1 MLHGCLQLMLWNCG
15 FHVINVIPNFIFLS
29 YNKVFNPRD
38 LDEKRGQR
46 QVIMA
51 LILWA
56 IDVPHIP
63 KQRDAKMWI

>member
-1 MLHGCLQLMLWNCG
+1 MYLAQAM
-15 FHVINVIPNFIFLS
+15 S
-29 YNKVFNPRD
+29 YDKAFDPENLER
-38 LDEKRGQR
+38 ERGQR

-63 KQRDAKMWI
+63 KQRDAKM

>member
-1 MLHGCLQLMLWNCG
+1 MIEGL
-15 FHVINVIPNFIFLS
+15 
-29 YNKVFNPRD
+29 
-38 LDEKRGQR
+38 R

-63 KQRDAKMWI
+63 KQRDAKTRFLTNLKK

>member
-1 MLHGCLQLMLWNCG
+1 MKLTQSLAL
-15 FHVINVIPNFIFLS
+15 FFFI
-29 YNKVFNPRD
+29 YDKA
-38 LDEKRGQR
+38 LDPGYLDRKRGQR

-63 KQRDAKMWI
+63 KQRDAKM

>member
-1 MLHGCLQLMLWNCG
+1 MLWNCG
-15 FHVINVIPNFIFLS
+15 FHEINVIPGFIFFIYDKAFSPGNLE
-29 YNKVFNPRD
+29 R
-38 LDEKRGQR
+38 KRGQR